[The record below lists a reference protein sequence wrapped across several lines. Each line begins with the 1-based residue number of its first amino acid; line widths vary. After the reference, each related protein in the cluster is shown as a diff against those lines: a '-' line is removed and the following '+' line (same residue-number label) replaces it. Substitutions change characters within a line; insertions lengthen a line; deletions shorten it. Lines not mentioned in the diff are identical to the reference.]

1 MPDRKK
7 LLFLTLRVFS
17 STGGI
22 EKVCRVFS
30 RSLQDLSQQHPE
42 FRFQVLSLYDHPR
55 QHDTR
60 YLPADRFSGFAE
72 SKWRFLLAAI
82 RESTGADFIVASH
95 VNLLPVLA
103 IVKKFSPR
111 SRILLF
117 AHGIELWDSLS
128 ARRLR
133 MLQHC
138 HQILAVSGYTA
149 DVIKERHA
157 LSKEQVRVFPNCIDP
172 FLTRHQ
178 QGKSEQL
185 LQRYGLSQDHFVLL
199 TLTRL
204 SSKEFYKGYD
214 LVIRNLNQIALEYPA
229 CRYLIIGKYD
239 EVEKERLDQLIRE
252 NGLER
257 RVIFTGYIPDEELE
271 AHYHLADLFVMP
283 SKKEGF
289 GIVFV
294 EAMYYGLPV
303 IAGNKD
309 GSTEAL
315 LHGKLGILI
324 DPDSDE
330 ELREAIMRIIKD
342 RNRFIPN
349 DRLLANHFGYVQYQ
363 NRVEALLFSESY
375 S

>member
-1 MPDRKK
+1 MPDQKK

-30 RSLQDLSQQHPE
+30 KAIQDLSQQHPE
-42 FRFQVLSLYDHPR
+42 FHFQVLSLYDHPR
-55 QHDTR
+55 QHDAR
-60 YLPADRFSGFAE
+60 YLSADRFSGFAE

-82 RESTGADFIVASH
+82 RESTGADYIVASH

-111 SRILLF
+111 SHILLF
-117 AHGIELWDSLS
+117 AHGIELWDPLS

-138 HQILAVSGYTA
+138 YQILAVSGYTA
-149 DVIKERHA
+149 GVIKERHA
-157 LSKEQVRVFPNCIDP
+157 LSKEQIKVFPNCIDP
-172 FLTRHQ
+172 FLTRQ
-178 QGKSEQL
+178 RQGKSEQL
-185 LQRYGLSQDHFVLL
+185 LQRYGLSQGHFVLL

-214 LVIRNLNQIALEYPA
+214 LVIRNLNKIALEYPA
-229 CRYLIIGKYD
+229 CRYLIVGQYD
-239 EVEKERLDQLIRE
+239 EVEKDRLDQLIQE
-252 NGLER
+252 NGLDK

-271 AHYHLADLFVMP
+271 AHYNLADLFVMP

-289 GIVFV
+289 GIVFI
-294 EAMYYGLPV
+294 EAMYFGLPV

-330 ELREAIMRIIKD
+330 ELREAIMRVIED
-342 RNRFIPN
+342 RNSHMPD
-349 DRLLANHFGYVQYQ
+349 DRLLDTHFGYAQYQ
-363 NRVEALLFSESY
+363 KRVEALLFS
-375 S
+375 